1 MDKRRT
7 KIDREAERAF
17 RTRFYEDIKAGNLA
31 IGQAVKEMR
40 RLSRLTQPEFA
51 KHRDISLGSLRQIEA
66 GTGNPTV
73 ETLEKIGSIFGLEV
87 NFTIRRK
94 TEST

>member
-1 MDKRRT
+1 MDKRR
-7 KIDREAERAF
+7 KNFDSEAERELRAQF
-17 RTRFYEDIKAGNLA
+17 FDDIKAGNLSL
-31 IGQAVKEMR
+31 GNAVREMR

-66 GTGNPTV
+66 GEGNPTI
-73 ETLEKIGSIFGLEV
+73 ETLSKIGSIFGLEV

-94 TEST
+94 KD

>member
-1 MDKRRT
+1 MDKRRK
-7 KIDREAERAF
+7 KIDPEAERAL
-17 RTRFYEDIKAGNLA
+17 RARFFDDIKAGNLSLA
-31 IGQAVKEMR
+31 EAVREMR

-66 GTGNPTV
+66 GEGNPTV
-73 ETLEKIGSIFGLEV
+73 ETLTKIGSIFGLEV

-94 TEST
+94 KS

>member
-7 KIDREAERAF
+7 KIDQDAERAL
-17 RTRFYEDIKAGNLA
+17 RTRFYEDIKAGNLS